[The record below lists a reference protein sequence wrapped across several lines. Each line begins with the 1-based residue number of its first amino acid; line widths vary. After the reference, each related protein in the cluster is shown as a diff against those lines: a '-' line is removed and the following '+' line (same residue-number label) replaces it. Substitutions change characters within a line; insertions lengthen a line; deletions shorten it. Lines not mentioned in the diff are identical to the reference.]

1 MRIYLDSINP
11 EEIKWAVE
19 NRLVYGVTMNPFLLK
34 GVDTKKRSFIELI
47 MELEPLVENEFHV
60 QVPGINAD
68 ELVKNALRVFSIN
81 EKKMIIKIPAT
92 EEGILA
98 ASILKGR
105 GVRVTLT
112 AVTTV
117 DQAVVANQIGVDY
130 IAPFV
135 TRVYELGGDGISLI
149 KQIASIYK
157 LNNSATRIIAASIRS
172 REQIVRAFLVGAD
185 AVTVKFDL
193 LRKILKSKKTL
204 EIVEEMNN
212 IWRNIVF

>member
-47 MELEPLVENEFHV
+47 MELEPLVENEFHI

-81 EKKMIIKIPAT
+81 EKKIVIKIPAT

-98 ASILKGR
+98 ASILKR
-105 GVRVTLT
+105 KGVRVTLT

-117 DQAVVANQIGVDY
+117 NQALVANQIGVDY

-157 LNNSATRIIAASIRS
+157 LNNSTTKIIAASIRS
-172 REQIVRAFLVGAD
+172 REQIVRAFLAGAD

-193 LRKILKSKKTL
+193 LRKVLKSKKTS
-204 EIVEEMNN
+204 EIVEEMNKIWSN
-212 IWRNIVF
+212 IIF